1 MDPKDNLA
9 RLDAPGP
16 ATDLELARRVASG
29 DHDALRLMMRQH
41 NQTLFRTARSILRD
55 DHEAEDV
62 VQEGYLL
69 AYRSIGDFRGDARL
83 STWLIRIVVNLA
95 IRRKQRQTRDAS
107 LRTDG
112 VDEEVQEM
120 TQSPSPGPETAASTA
135 ELRRLLETHI
145 DRLPDL
151 YREVFVLRGV
161 EELDVDE
168 TAAALGIPEATVRT
182 RYFRARHLL
191 REGLAQDIDFA
202 IGDAFS
208 FAGDRCDRI
217 VAGVFKRLQ
226 EQDFKAPISPHGETS

>member
-1 MDPKDNLA
+1 MAPKPKLA

-16 ATDLELARRVASG
+16 ATDLELARRVGAG
-29 DHDALRLMMRQH
+29 DHDALRLLMRQH

-62 VQEGYLL
+62 VQEAYLL
-69 AYRSIGDFRGDARL
+69 AYRSIGDFRGEARL

-95 IRRKQRQTRDAS
+95 IRRKQRQTRDSA

-120 TQSPSPGPETAASTA
+120 TQSPSPSPESEASTA
-135 ELRRLLETHI
+135 ELRRLLEKHI

-191 REGLAQDIDFA
+191 REGLAEDIDFA

-208 FAGDRCDRI
+208 FAGERCDRI

-226 EQDFKAPISPHGETS
+226 EQASQARFLPPGETS